1 MEKSEQAKTYA
12 EGKVQDALT
21 AVVEKAF
28 ADGYDA
34 GYKDAM
40 AELKL
45 EPDVEENGIKFV
57 DLGLPS
63 GTLWASDYLRDKDGK
78 LIYLKYDE
86 ALPLGLPWKNQLEE
100 LLTLCDVRLNTT
112 APKEPFDEV
121 VYDIVRN
128 GKKITLTSSSFWIFT
143 ANPDYPDHSIKRTAT
158 NLKIE
163 GFDKASRFR
172 VRLVKTKKS

>member
-63 GTLWASDYLRDKDGK
+63 GTLWASDYLRDDEGK
-78 LIYLKYDE
+78 LVCLKYDE
-86 ALPLGLPWKNQLEE
+86 ATPLGLPTRAQLEE
-100 LLTLCDVRLNTT
+100 LLRHCDVRLNTT

-128 GKKITLTSSSFWIFT
+128 GKKITLSSSSFWLLTFN
-143 ANPDYPDHSIKRTAT
+143 ADSPNQDLKRTST
-158 NLKIE
+158 NLKVENI
-163 GFDKASRFR
+163 DKASKIR
-172 VRLVKTKKS
+172 VRLVK